1 MRGSSLP
8 RAKFNRLKQPSGL
21 GHNVC
26 LSVCFVVPHPPTNPY
41 FPDRNIAQKLLWI
54 KGEGVWRIARH
65 CAHRQPIEA
74 GGGADLPYGGKK
86 AEIQAVTV
94 IPCHV

>member
-1 MRGSSLP
+1 MDHSLNLNLDHSLD
-8 RAKFNRLKQPSGL
+8 RDLDRNLD
-21 GHNVC
+21 HN
-26 LSVCFVVPHPPTNPY
+26 LDRNL
-41 FPDRNIAQKLLWI
+41 DRNIAQKLLLI

-65 CAHRQPIEA
+65 CAHRQPIQA